1 MRTRVGIYSFEL
13 DFFEQG
19 IERRLLFEDDMDF
32 IKITCSSR
40 TDWLPKPSSIV
51 MTKAEI
57 SNMFEA
63 LYQTFVE
70 LGSVICE
77 GLVNHFLLK
86 DWKM

>member
-1 MRTRVGIYSFEL
+1 
-13 DFFEQG
+13 
-19 IERRLLFEDDMDF
+19 MDF